1 MVSLPTAHSYVF
13 FFSPQDVVRKVHISK
28 PTRDLRA
35 RLMPPSSVKLNDE
48 EMKLMTS
55 FTELLDKCL
64 TLDPSRRITPR
75 EALAHPF
82 IRG

>member
-1 MVSLPTAHSYVF
+1 
-13 FFSPQDVVRKVHISK
+13 
-28 PTRDLRA
+28 
-35 RLMPPSSVKLNDE
+35 MPPSSVKLNDE

>member
-1 MVSLPTAHSYVF
+1 
-13 FFSPQDVVRKVHISK
+13 
-28 PTRDLRA
+28 
-35 RLMPPSSVKLNDE
+35 MPPSSVKLSDE
-48 EMKLMTS
+48 ETKLLTS
-55 FTELLDKCL
+55 FIELLDKCL